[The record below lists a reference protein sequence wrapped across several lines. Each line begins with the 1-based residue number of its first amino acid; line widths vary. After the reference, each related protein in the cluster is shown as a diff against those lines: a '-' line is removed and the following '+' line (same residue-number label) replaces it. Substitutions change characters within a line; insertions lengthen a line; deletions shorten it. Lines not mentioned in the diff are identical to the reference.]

1 MKNLSLL
8 TRKQVVELWD
18 APSLLGLLRDSHYL
32 VSKNG
37 QTIYRLRE
45 LPVTKYRIVNRFTHP
60 KLNRNE
66 KTN

>member
-8 TRKQVVELWD
+8 TRKQVLELWD
-18 APSLLGLLRDSHYL
+18 ASHLACLLRDSHYL

-60 KLNRNE
+60 KLNTNE
-66 KTN
+66 KAN